1 MVTTAIMLSAVA
13 VIGAFVVSWANSSLF
28 THQRELQS
36 TYSTVV
42 NKLNEK
48 IAIENVWRSSSTN
61 TINIT
66 LNNAGS
72 IGLNVTEI
80 KIVRN
85 SQQIYN
91 WQINDA
97 ELIPGKSY
105 SLNKSYTSQ
114 GNPIDVI
121 VTTARGNIFRTQ
133 SSP

>member
-13 VIGAFVVSWANSSLF
+13 LIGTFVVSWANSNLF

-36 TYSTVV
+36 TYSTAI

-48 IAIENVWRSSSTN
+48 ISIENVWRSTSTN

-66 LNNAGS
+66 MNNAGS
-72 IGLNVTEI
+72 IGLNITKVQI
-80 KIVRN
+80 DKN
-85 SQQIYN
+85 SQHLYTWTVTN
-91 WQINDA
+91 GG
-97 ELIPGKSY
+97 LIPGKSY

-121 VTTARGNIFRTQ
+121 VTTKRENIFRTQ
-133 SSP
+133 ASP